1 MVLGALL
8 GLSLLGCGGSIRE
21 FFERALVSPSTR
33 SLSGLGDRLKFRFL
47 EGTFDKTVTFLLS
60 QVLGVPTIP
69 AMILADAIEFKVQG
83 AAPQKPMEIQVAYS
97 PSSFEGQDEGT
108 LKLWRLVDGRAILVP
123 GSQVDTVRKTVRG
136 DVIEDGVYAVGATL
150 AD

>member
-1 MVLGALL
+1 
-8 GLSLLGCGGSIRE
+8 
-21 FFERALVSPSTR
+21 
-33 SLSGLGDRLKFRFL
+33 LSGLGDRLKFRFL
-47 EGTFDKTVTFLLS
+47 EGTFDKTVTFLLT

-83 AAPQKPMEIQVAYS
+83 SAPKKPMEIQVTYS
-97 PSSFEGQDEGT
+97 PSSFEGQDEGA

-123 GSQVDTVRKTVRG
+123 GSQADTARKTVRG
-136 DVIEDGVYAVGATL
+136 EVLEDGVYAVGTLL